1 MVFLHTDTPL
11 RIDNKTARHLWLS
24 TGGLSTPGHG
34 TPDVL
39 AMIKQLGFVQLD
51 SIQVVARAHH
61 HILWSRNQH
70 YREEMLDQLLAED
83 RSIFEHFTHDA
94 SVIPMA
100 FLPFCQRQFQ
110 RKKAQLDRADWY
122 KGLPDKAARKAIV
135 ETIRQQGPLSTHAF
149 DTKIAGQKEM
159 WSRPPHKLALD
170 YMWYAGELATSHR
183 INFTKYYDLAERV
196 FPSHLTAASIPDQD
210 QIDWLCHAALD
221 RMGFGSATEIQHF
234 WDSVSAVEV
243 KAWLCSAS
251 MLREVDVQRA
261 DKGWMRCVAP
271 ANIEDRIAA
280 LTPPSSRLRILN
292 PFDPVI
298 RDRNRLMR
306 LFGFEYRVEMFVPAA
321 KRVWGYYV
329 FPILEGHR
337 FIGRVEIIG
346 DRKAGTLT
354 VKNLWPEKNIQW
366 THSKNQKLNSEL
378 LRLQRLIS
386 AKTLIWQDGA
396 ALP

>member
-100 FLPFCQRQFQ
+100 FLPFWQRQFH

-122 KGLPDKAARKAIV
+122 KGLPDKAARNAIV

-170 YMWYAGELATSHR
+170 YMWYTGELATSHR

-221 RMGFGSATEIQHF
+221 RMGFGSANEIQHF

-243 KAWLCSAS
+243 KAWLRSAS

-337 FIGRVEIIG
+337 FIGRIEIIG

-354 VKNLWPEKNIQW
+354 VKNLWPEKNIRW

-378 LRLQRLIS
+378 LRLQRLIG
-386 AKTLIWQDGA
+386 AKTLIWHDGA